1 MEKAD
6 RIQVSAYTGKNIDV
20 LKQMIVDKVRAAGAR
35 TPGEG
40 AVPSAY
46 RPCIYNGRIRH
57 GCHRNPFGGCCQV
70 GQEVELYPTEKTVK
84 IREIQTHG
92 HKVDMAYAGQRTAL
106 NLVNIKKDEINR
118 GDVLAAQDSL

>member
-1 MEKAD
+1 M
-6 RIQVSAYTGKNIDV
+6 
-20 LKQMIVDKVRAAGAR
+20 
-35 TPGEG
+35 
-40 AVPSAY
+40 
-46 RPCIYNGRIRH
+46 
-57 GCHRNPFGGCCQV
+57 

-118 GDVLAAQDSL
+118 GDVLAAQDSLLKSQFIDAKVQLFSSTDRELRNGDRVHINYGSARPYARQFSLIRMCCLPVRRLTCSSGLTSLWP